1 MRNLSLEHHY
11 GNMEKPVSILPLPLG
26 ASGDI
31 IEIVG
36 GMVSWKEALQSKV
49 LEFPFPIK
57 MLDVFEGLR
66 LTNSTKKGQ

>member
-1 MRNLSLEHHY
+1 MVTY
-11 GNMEKPVSILPLPLG
+11 MEKPVATLPLLLG
-26 ASGDI
+26 TSGDI

-57 MLDVFEGLR
+57 M
-66 LTNSTKKGQ
+66 